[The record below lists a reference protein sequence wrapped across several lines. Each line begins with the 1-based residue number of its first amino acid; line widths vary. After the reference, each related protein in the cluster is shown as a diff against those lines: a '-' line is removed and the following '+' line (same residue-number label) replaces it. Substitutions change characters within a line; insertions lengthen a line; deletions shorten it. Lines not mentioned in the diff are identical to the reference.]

1 MSRKRPHARHRAPR
15 PPIPR
20 HRAPV
25 AVRGRP
31 RVSGWVW
38 PAAIGV
44 LLSGVLLVVAVRAD
58 SGQSGSSSGATP
70 ATLLAPVDTS
80 ATGASVDG
88 IQCGSHE
95 EALFHIHAHVAVMVN
110 GAARGIPRGVG
121 IAPPRQEE
129 QTSSGPYVVS
139 GSCFYWLHTH
149 TADGIIHIESPVQ
162 RSFTLGDFFDIWGQ
176 PLSTAQ
182 VGPARGTVT
191 VYLNGARFT
200 GDPRSVPL
208 TAHAVIQLD
217 VGADTPPAPF
227 DFPGRL

>member
-1 MSRKRPHARHRAPR
+1 MSKTRPAARRRAPH
-15 PPIPR
+15 PPTPR

-25 AVRGRP
+25 PVRSTPRVRG
-31 RVSGWVW
+31 WLW
-38 PAAIGV
+38 PGV
-44 LLSGVLLVVAVRAD
+44 VGLALVAGLLVIALRAD
-58 SGQSGSSSGATP
+58 SGQGAGVSGAIP
-70 ATLLAPVDTS
+70 ATLLAPVDGS
-80 ATGASVDG
+80 ATGATVDA

-110 GAARGIPRGVG
+110 GVAKGIPQGVG

-129 QTSSGPYVVS
+129 QTGSGPFVAS

-149 TADGIIHIESPVQ
+149 TADGIVHIESPVQ
-162 RSFTLGDFFDIWGQ
+162 RTFTLGDVFDLWGQ
-176 PLSTAQ
+176 PLSSSQ
-182 VGPARGTVT
+182 VGPAHGTVI
-191 VYLNGARFT
+191 VYVNGARFA

-227 DFPGRL
+227 DFPAGL